1 MNRLQSLFLV
11 SLLALCAVS
20 AAALAACGGD
30 ASAPTVSASAA
41 SAASD
46 PVVLLVDGRPV
57 RESAVEAVRAEFR
70 LGGSPDARPR
80 AEKEAV
86 RRELLR
92 REAEQLGVKADPVEV
107 ESRRAAMLDQA
118 GGEEALA
125 QVMKAVPITDDQLRR
140 GLEDGVLHDAVQDA
154 KFQDV
159 IASAADAR
167 AYYERHRAAFRREGS
182 LHLYAIRVPA
192 ERIARNAMQRLREG
206 HPFAEVAR
214 QFTTDAEAKANGGD
228 LGVVALSSVP
238 AYFTDA
244 LKGAKSDEVVGPVQ
258 GPGGWYV
265 LKATDIK
272 RAGITAFSEVRD
284 DLVSELTRRDRFR
297 TLEKWLDAERGRT
310 SVTRP

>member
-1 MNRLQSLFLV
+1 MNRLQSLVLI

-30 ASAPTVSASAA
+30 ASAPAA

-70 LGGSPDARPR
+70 LGGNSDARAA

-92 REAEQLGVKADPVEV
+92 REAEQLGVKADPAEV
-107 ESRRAAMLDQA
+107 ESRRAAMVDQA

-125 QVMKAVPITDDQLRR
+125 QGLKGVPITDDQLRS
-140 GLEDGVLHDAVQDA
+140 GLQDGVLHDLVQDA

-159 IASAADAR
+159 SATAADAR
-167 AYYERHRAAFRREGS
+167 AYYDRHRDAFRREGS

-192 ERIARNAMQRLREG
+192 ERIAENAMQRLSDGR
-206 HPFAEVAR
+206 PFTEVAR

-238 AYFTDA
+238 ASFTDV
-244 LKGAKSDEVVGPVQ
+244 LKGAKPGEVVGPVQ

-265 LKATDIK
+265 LKATDMEQ
-272 RAGITAFSEVRD
+272 AGITPFSEVRD

-297 TLEKWLDAERGRT
+297 ALEKWLDAERGRT

>member
-1 MNRLQSLFLV
+1 MNRLQSLALISF
-11 SLLALCAVS
+11 LALCAVS
-20 AAALAACGGD
+20 AAALAACGGGTSAPG
-30 ASAPTVSASAA
+30 ASASV
-41 SAASD
+41 D

-70 LGGSPDARPR
+70 LGGSTDSRAG

-92 REAEQLGVKADPVEV
+92 REAEQLGVKVDPAEV
-107 ESRRAAMLDQA
+107 ESRRAAMVDQA
-118 GGEEALA
+118 GGEKALVQA
-125 QVMKAVPITDDQLRR
+125 LKGVPITDDQLRR

-154 KFQDV
+154 KFGDV
-159 IASAADAR
+159 SATATDAR
-167 AYYERHRAAFRREGS
+167 AYYDRHRAAFREAGS
-182 LHLYAIRVPA
+182 LHLYAIRVAA
-192 ERIARNAMQRLREG
+192 EPIAKSAMKRLRDG
-206 HPFAEVAR
+206 RPFTEVAR

-238 AYFTDA
+238 PSFSDA
-244 LKGAKSDEVVGPVQ
+244 LKDARPGEVVGPVQ

-265 LKATDIK
+265 LKATDMK
-272 RAGITAFSEVRD
+272 QAGITAFSEVRD

-297 TLEKWLDAERGRT
+297 ALEKWLDAERGRA